1 MIALRARIGDM
12 RAADLLYLFQKYR
25 VGQDRQAQ
33 FLPILACAAR
43 NHIVNGRKAQ
53 FLMIKMPVNQ
63 GFWRLGFKPAY
74 LPLAARASRDS
85 IR

>member
-1 MIALRARIGDM
+1 
-12 RAADLLYLFQKYR
+12 
-25 VGQDRQAQ
+25 
-33 FLPILACAAR
+33 
-43 NHIVNGRKAQ
+43 
-53 FLMIKMPVNQ
+53 MIKMPVNQ